1 MGDLASIL
9 MFPILLGIPV
19 LQITLTLALAP
30 FLALVLAPFLALAL
44 APFLPPDLAPFLAPD
59 LAPFL
64 APDLALFLAP
74 DLALALAV
82 AMVLVKAL
90 VWILALVVPL
100 SLLQA
105 MTLSSAPMLLQASD
119 ILGQTW
125 PLIMPPG
132 ITTNTASLRNN
143 PGHFCQF
150 QNLLPKGGCGRPL
163 RLK

>member
-1 MGDLASIL
+1 MGDLALRL

-30 FLALVLAPFLALAL
+30 FLALALAPFLA
-44 APFLPPDLAPFLAPD
+44 PDLAPFLAPD

-74 DLALALAV
+74 DLALFLAPDLAMAL

-90 VWILALVVPL
+90 VWILALVVP
-100 SLLQA
+100 
-105 MTLSSAPMLLQASD
+105 TLSSAPTLLQAPD
-119 ILGQTW
+119 ILGQSW
-125 PLIMPPG
+125 SLIMPPG

-150 QNLLPKGGCGRPL
+150 QNLLPKGGC
-163 RLK
+163 